1 MDILSADWFAFFL
14 TGLGTLLLIGEIL
27 VHMRGLFALLGI
39 GFMTVYFGVYL
50 QSESLTFMLIIYF
63 LGLLLIVIDGKLLSD
78 GTLAALGGVCMLLA
92 VALAAPNIYAGMY
105 AIIGVLIGGS
115 ISFLLPKY
123 FKKRNMW
130 SKLPLK
136 DRLTKE
142 AGYSTI
148 NTTYETLVG
157 KEGMTLTD
165 LRPVGIIRV
174 NDQDYSAVS
183 NAEWIPKQSKIKIIA
198 VDGTKILVEK
208 IGQ

>member
-115 ISFLLPKY
+115 ISFLLLKY

>member
-27 VHMRGLFALLGI
+27 VHMRGLFALMGI

-115 ISFLLPKY
+115 ISFLLLKY

>member
-1 MDILSADWFAFFL
+1 M
-14 TGLGTLLLIGEIL
+14 L
-27 VHMRGLFALLGI
+27 VI
-39 GFMTVYFGVYL
+39 I
-50 QSESLTFMLIIYF
+50 SECI
-63 LGLLLIVIDGKLLSD
+63 LLSK
-78 GTLAALGGVCMLLA
+78 GTHVAFVGVCMLYVITLS
-92 VALAAPNIYAGMY
+92 APNIYAGMY
-105 AIIGVLIGGS
+105 DIIGVLIGGS
-115 ISFLLPKY
+115 ISFLLLKY